1 MATVD
6 DLIVQIKQYFN
17 RPQWFDGSG
26 ADVTA
31 TVLPLFVNQAVHIL
45 ERNLVTPFQTFS
57 YQLTLAPNV
66 QQYLLIPSGTP
77 AVSYRSTRGITIP
90 FQSGLASGI
99 GARVFLQ
106 PHVQAREKW
115 QLQKQVTAN
124 LQNTGPPVDYSVYWA
139 PTLTPAQPGYWFWP
153 MPDKPYVLN
162 IDQLQWMP
170 DLVAAQGPPQANWFT
185 QNLPDLVLWE
195 ALKIAAFFLE
205 DQKKYDRAKAAR
217 DEAWKTAQASVADLA
232 FDEEGAAAAMVE
244 PG

>member
-139 PTLTPAQPGYWFWP
+139 PTLTPSRRSSRPATALPP
-153 MPDKPYVLN
+153 CLCASSSSTPTVRHRS
-162 IDQLQWMP
+162 
-170 DLVAAQGPPQANWFT
+170 LVTTRSIRCICSWRSCTAMRGPRRRRCRRR
-185 QNLPDLVLWE
+185 V
-195 ALKIAAFFLE
+195 
-205 DQKKYDRAKAAR
+205 
-217 DEAWKTAQASVADLA
+217 
-232 FDEEGAAAAMVE
+232 
-244 PG
+244 